1 MHRPNNKVPPRVSL
15 RLDTLSR
22 IGWNCRRFTPED
34 EPTKEELAKCDKWYI
49 TDNKEPGQPQGSPGK
64 YTTER
69 TIFVF
74 PLDKARTPGGVLFSC
89 VSRSGLPKPS
99 PSYYHTSF
107 QKSRRNIY
115 ESVGP
120 EVYFYNG
127 FFIQRFSSFWWRYY
141 YINGVIGPYELFEA
155 YLEYEGIIGYTQNI
169 ITAFRVCYNIDN
181 INDL

>member
-1 MHRPNNKVPPRVSL
+1 MHRPNNKVPPSVSL

-74 PLDKARTPGGVLFSC
+74 PLDKARTPGGVLFFLCFTVWVTKTVTIILS
-89 VSRSGLPKPS
+89 
-99 PSYYHTSF
+99 H
-107 QKSRRNIY
+107 I
-115 ESVGP
+115 
-120 EVYFYNG
+120 
-127 FFIQRFSSFWWRYY
+127 FSKIKEEHIWKRWSWSLLLQRYY